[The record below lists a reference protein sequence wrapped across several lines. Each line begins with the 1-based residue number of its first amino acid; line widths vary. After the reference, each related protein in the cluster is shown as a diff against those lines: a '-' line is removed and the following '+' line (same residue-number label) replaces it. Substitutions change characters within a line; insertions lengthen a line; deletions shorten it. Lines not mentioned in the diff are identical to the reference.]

1 MEIETCWPVSLLL
14 LAIMDES
21 VTHVFYKEPNCPKDL
36 HLKIILVAVSSM
48 ISQGTFSFIQN
59 QEAKRIFSNID
70 VTIDELD
77 TLALKFLDDCKRVK
91 SPIDAGWTNSTY
103 GWDENT

>member
-1 MEIETCWPVSLLL
+1 MEIETCWPVSLLS

-21 VTHVFYKEPNCPKDL
+21 VTHFLSPKVLVFCIKN
-36 HLKIILVAVSSM
+36 ILVAVSSM
-48 ISQGTFSFIQN
+48 ISQRTFSFIQN

-77 TLALKFLDDCKRVK
+77 TLAWF
-91 SPIDAGWTNSTY
+91 
-103 GWDENT
+103 